1 MGKNIVNPAGTGE
14 LDPAQST
21 RIPAPG
27 AGLHERGGS
36 PWLGREGGASSSFLL
51 YQQLERQLA
60 HWMPLPEAAVAP
72 ATAAAAFLDWGVHL
86 AASPA
91 KQWELAQYG
100 LEQWAQA
107 WQSAL
112 GTAAAVRPLPQD
124 KRFDDPAWQA
134 APHRV
139 LAQSFLLLQQ
149 WWQRAT
155 TGVPGVTR
163 HHEADGELRRAPV
176 AGRGRAVEFHHHQPG
191 GAATHRCR
199 RPVRTWCVVRCRW
212 LEDTL
217 REALDQPPVGA
228 EAFEV
233 GSDIGR
239 HAGPGG
245 AAQPAD
251 RADPVRA
258 EHAHGACRADPDR
271 AGLDHEVLRARP
283 VAAQLADPP
292 SGRSGL
298 HGVRDLLEEPGAD
311 DRDLGMDDY
320 EHLGVRAA
328 LDAMQRIVPR
338 QPVHAVGYCLGGT
351 LLADRRRR
359 AGPRRRRRR

>member
-139 LAQSFLLLQQ
+139 LAQAFLLLQQ

-155 TGVPGVTR
+155 TGVPGVEPAPR
-163 HHEADGELRRAPV
+163 GAWSSFARAPV
-176 AGRGRAVEFHHHQPG
+176 AGHGGAVEFHHHQPG
-191 GAATHRCR
+191 GAAAHASQEA
-199 RPVRTWCVVRCRW
+199 RP
-212 LEDTL
+212 E
-217 REALDQPPVGA
+217 PGA
-228 EAFEV
+228 W
-233 GSDIGR
+233 R
-239 HAGPGG
+239 HAGGRRHAG
-245 AAQPAD
+245 ARRSTSRRPAP
-251 RADPVRA
+251 RPSSVGRNSPS
-258 EHAHGACRADPDR
+258 R
-271 AGLDHEVLRARP
+271 RARWCC
-283 VAAQLADPP
+283 AT
-292 SGRSGL
+292 G
-298 HGVRDLLEEPGAD
+298 
-311 DRDLGMDDY
+311 
-320 EHLGVRAA
+320 
-328 LDAMQRIVPR
+328 
-338 QPVHAVGYCLGGT
+338 
-351 LLADRRRR
+351 
-359 AGPRRRRRR
+359 